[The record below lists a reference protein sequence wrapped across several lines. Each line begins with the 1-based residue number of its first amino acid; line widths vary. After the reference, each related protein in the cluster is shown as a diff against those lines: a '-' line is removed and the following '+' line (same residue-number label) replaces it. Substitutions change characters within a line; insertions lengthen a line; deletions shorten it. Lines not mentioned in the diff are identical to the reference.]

1 MQGLEK
7 FRIYYN
13 HTIHPELMRLE
24 RKRLRLLLLL
34 GLSVFLMAGVIVIQF
49 YINILPVTLSLFL
62 LLGVYAFFLL
72 YRIRAFV
79 KEFKPKVVNLIL
91 DFIDDGVNYGTLT
104 YKPETTIPKAVFLGS
119 RIFVTQAPIYHG
131 EDYINGRV
139 GSVNFE
145 LCELFVNE
153 SSKVRG
159 GFFEVFRGVFLH
171 ATFQDPIQGK
181 VLILPR
187 NSIQYLSRSIRG
199 ITAMKGVNV
208 DHLIQNEAF
217 KKRFSTYATPE
228 VQIRQLLSS
237 EMGNIIATYAEKT
250 DKEIFLSFIDNEIY
264 VAVSEPKDILEPYI
278 FQSNVS
284 FELVREFWADLNLL
298 FSIIEDFDILH

>member
-34 GLSVFLMAGVIVIQF
+34 GVSIFLMAGVIVIQF

-62 LLGVYAFFLL
+62 LLGVYASYLL

-104 YKPETTIPKAVFLGS
+104 YKPETAIPKAVFLGS

-131 EDYINGRV
+131 EDYIKGRV

-159 GFFEVFRGVFLH
+159 GFFEVFKGVFLH
-171 ATFQDPIQGK
+171 ATFQDPIRGK

-187 NSIQYLSRSIRG
+187 DSIQYLSRSIRG

-217 KKRFSTYATPE
+217 KKRFTTYATPE
-228 VQIRQLLSS
+228 VQIRQLLSD
-237 EMGNIIATYAEKT
+237 EMGQIIATYAEKT

-284 FELVREFWADLNLL
+284 FELVRAFWSDLNLL
-298 FSIIEDFDILH
+298 LSIIEDFDILH